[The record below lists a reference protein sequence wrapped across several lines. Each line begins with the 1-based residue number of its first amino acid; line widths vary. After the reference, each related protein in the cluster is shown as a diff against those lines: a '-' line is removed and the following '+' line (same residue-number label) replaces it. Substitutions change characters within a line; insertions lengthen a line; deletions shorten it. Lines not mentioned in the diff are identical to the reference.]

1 MLNDTLQFRRKMN
14 QPNKS
19 AAEMM
24 RMADE
29 YAAKASPR
37 AKFDPVNAGFCG
49 AGIVAGVLL
58 MFSML
63 SGVEVFGFAGL
74 LTIAIGFAAPYLLL
88 RSQNE
93 ANIRATVQ
101 AFEKIRA
108 VQNLETEVAEPD
120 AFDPNIVSE
129 DAKIAAI
136 RKVKARKLI
145 ESTTATT
152 ARFFNWE
159 ARLAIVSNNQ
169 AFVLNPERGWRLV
182 NGADVTHER
191 FDELSITDAVDI
203 FVDEVLKFGAP
214 PFDPV
219 RLL

>member
-1 MLNDTLQFRRKMN
+1 MN
-14 QPNKS
+14 ELKKS

-24 RMADE
+24 RLADE
-29 YAAKASPR
+29 YAAKSSPR
-37 AKFDPVNAGFCG
+37 AKYDPVNAGFCG
-49 AGIVAGVLL
+49 AGVVAGVLL

-63 SGVEVFGFAGL
+63 SGIEVFGLAGL
-74 LTIAIGFAAPYLLL
+74 LTIAIGFAAPFLLL

-101 AFEKIRA
+101 AFERIRA
-108 VQNLETEVAEPD
+108 GQKPNAEVAEPD
-120 AFDPNIVSE
+120 AFDHNIASE

-159 ARLAIVSNNQ
+159 ARLAIISNNQ
-169 AFVLNPERGWRLV
+169 AFVLSPERGWRLV

-191 FDELSITDAVDI
+191 FDELSVAGAADI
-203 FVDEVLKFGAP
+203 FVEEILEFGAP